1 MQLPDRDIAVR
12 VGLTLVGGSAALVWN
27 KFTPISARGHGYI
40 PPAALAAL
48 LIMSDNCGPTEK
60 DIASALLGYSLA
72 AQAVSY
78 ANPNP
83 VRPNP
88 MGGHSPSSSTEI
100 TYANGEDALELE
112 AKKLKKIRAVTG
124 TLGALTQLVNTF
136 RGQ

>member
-27 KFTPISARGHGYI
+27 KFTPITARGHGYI
-40 PPAALAAL
+40 PPAALATL
-48 LIMSDNCGPTEK
+48 LILSDNCGPTEK
-60 DIASALLGYSLA
+60 DIASALLGYTVA

-88 MGGHSPSSSTEI
+88 VGGHAPSHTAALAPVS
-100 TYANGEDALELE
+100 GEDALELE
-112 AKKLKKIRAVTG
+112 AKKLKKIRAFTG